1 MKKSILILALIF
13 SSQWVCANT
22 ITQNWID
29 DFSSQNQYTK
39 DDCLTALSKIKK
51 SAFQRG
57 QVDFRTTV
65 ENLNKQYLT
74 KEDCFAD
81 LNIEKLLELKRIAI
95 ASKDCKYNKGEYSYN
110 RCEEAAKVGLP
121 VNYIPI
127 PTRVNKIEAIGAL
140 TLAKFKLED
149 AANTVFSNLN
159 ITIISLVLIIVLL
172 FIIYKKVS
180 ILTKQ
185 LKLN

>member
-13 SSQWVCANT
+13 SAQWVCANT
-22 ITQNWID
+22 NTKNWID
-29 DFSSQNQYTK
+29 VFGTQNQYTK
-39 DDCLTALSKIKK
+39 EDCLTALSKIRQ

-65 ENLNKQYLT
+65 QKLNKQYLT

-81 LNIEKLLELKRIAI
+81 LNKEKLVELKRIAI
-95 ASKDCKYNKGEYSYN
+95 AAKNCKYKKGEYSYN

-127 PTRVNKIEAIGAL
+127 PTRVNSIESIGAL
-140 TLAKFKLED
+140 TMAKFQLED
-149 AANTVFSNLN
+149 AANTMISNLN
-159 ITIISLVLIIVLL
+159 IKTISLILIIVLL

-185 LKLN
+185 LKPN